1 MTQPGKI
8 CVLGSFVV
16 DLTSR
21 APHLP
26 VKGETIIGSMFKMGP
41 GGKGANQ
48 AVAAR
53 RAGGDVQLIT
63 KVGRDVFG
71 EIACDNFRK
80 EDLYS
85 DLIFM
90 DDELETGTA
99 LIMVDDESANSIL
112 VVPGACNN
120 ITATEIEQARPV
132 IEQSSI
138 LLTQLEINL
147 DATRKAIEIAHAQ
160 GVTVVLNTAPVQPV
174 DDDLLAKVDI
184 VTPNEI
190 EAQIMTGIEIR
201 TIEDCRA
208 AADYYFRKGVKK
220 VIITWGKQ
228 GVYANDGQQERHFPI
243 IQVKAVD
250 TTGAGDAFS
259 GGFVVALAEGRDF
272 FTAAEFGNVVAGL
285 AVTRFGTAPAMP
297 YREEI
302 DSFMVET
309 ARN

>member
-1 MTQPGKI
+1 MAKAGKI

-53 RAGGDVQLIT
+53 RAGGDVTLVT

-71 EIACDNFRK
+71 EIAQENFRK
-80 EDLYS
+80 EGFDPDY
-85 DLIFM
+85 IFV
-90 DDELETGTA
+90 DEELETGTA

-120 ITATEIEQARPV
+120 ITAAEIEQARPV
-132 IEQSSI
+132 IENSAI
-138 LLTQLEINL
+138 MLTQLEINL
-147 DATRKAIEIAHAQ
+147 DATRRAIEIAHAK
-160 GVTVVLNTAPVQPV
+160 GVTVVLNTAPVQPI
-174 DDDLLAKVDI
+174 DDDLLAMVDI

-190 EAQIMTGIEIR
+190 EAQIMTGIEIK

-208 AADYYFRKGVKK
+208 AAQYYFDMGVRQ
-220 VIITWGKQ
+220 VVITWGKN
-228 GVYANDGQQERHFPI
+228 GIYAHDGKEDRQFPI
-243 IQVKAVD
+243 IKVNAID
-250 TTGAGDAFS
+250 TTGAGDAFN
-259 GGFVVALAEGRDF
+259 GGFVVALAEGLDF
-272 FTAAEFGNVVAGL
+272 FDAAAFGNTVAGL
-285 AVTRFGTAPAMP
+285 SVTKFGTAPAMP
-297 YREEI
+297 YRAEVDQYHHI
-302 DSFMVET
+302 HN
-309 ARN
+309 A

>member
-1 MTQPGKI
+1 MSHAGKI

-26 VKGETIIGSMFKMGP
+26 VQGETIIGSMFKMGP

-48 AVAAR
+48 AVAAQ
-53 RAGGDVQLIT
+53 RAGGDVKLIT

-71 EIACDNFRK
+71 EIACENFRK
-80 EDLYS
+80 ENLFS
-85 DLIFM
+85 DLIFI
-90 DDELETGTA
+90 DEQLETGTA

-120 ITATEIEQARPV
+120 ITAAEIELARPV
-132 IEQSSI
+132 IESASI

-147 DATRKAIEIAHAQ
+147 DATRKAIEIAHAK

-174 DDDLLAKVDI
+174 DDELLAMVDI

-190 EAQIMTGIEIR
+190 EAQIMTGIEIKSLD
-201 TIEDCRA
+201 DCRA
-208 AADYYFRKGVKK
+208 AADYYFSKGIKK

-228 GVYANDGQQERHFPI
+228 GVYAHDGMQERHFPVI
-243 IQVKAVD
+243 KVQAVD

-272 FTAAEFGNVVAGL
+272 FAAAEFGNVVAGL

-297 YREEI
+297 YRDEI
-302 DSFMVET
+302 DQYQKEVHL
-309 ARN
+309 

>member
-1 MTQPGKI
+1 MSHAGKI

-53 RAGGDVQLIT
+53 RAGGDVKLIT

-80 EDLYS
+80 ENLYS

-90 DDELETGTA
+90 DEQLETGTA
-99 LIMVDDESANSIL
+99 LIMVDAESANSIL

-120 ITATEIEQARPV
+120 ITTAEIERARPV
-132 IEQSSI
+132 IESSSI

-147 DATRKAIEIAHAQ
+147 DATRQAIEIAHAK

-190 EAQIMTGIEIR
+190 EAQIMTGIEIK
-201 TIEDCRA
+201 TLEDCRA

-228 GVYANDGQQERHFPI
+228 GVYAHDGKQDRHFPVI
-243 IQVKAVD
+243 KVQAVD

-272 FTAAEFGNVVAGL
+272 FAAAEFGNVVAGL

-297 YREEI
+297 FRDEI
-302 DSFMVET
+302 DRYIEEAT
-309 ARN
+309 K